1 MRDRLEHE
9 LSEFLDG
16 RLPSGRREQLLD
28 LIASDPD
35 AAARLRGL
43 EEARALALDL
53 PAQAVGPDFSDTLW
67 ERIRSGEGSPDAIFR
82 TPLPWTTKVRYLATG
97 AAAAA
102 LALTLANFAGPA
114 APGSMPPDR
123 LATAPAGAAPAN
135 TETNSGLRPYEPSLL
150 ARAPVLA
157 PLRPET
163 VAQAGQLECVEAVSA
178 LQSRT
183 LGVAQTIGDVD
194 PREVVIELDPFVGRA
209 RGSAEIIRWMQRADL
224 VKLQPQFDT
233 TLALTERILERFHR
247 ANSQNDAQLLRVAV
261 EDLQELEIEGLRQK
275 FDIVCCTS
283 PEDFLEDLGEQIQRS
298 PDVRRAL
305 RFVVTGGNSGQMTID
320 VQIGDPRLMPFGFGG
335 GEPLLI
341 LQRFDALSGEVPT
354 RPLAPPTQR

>member
-1 MRDRLEHE
+1 MRDRLDHE

-28 LIASDPD
+28 RIADDPET
-35 AAARLRGL
+35 AQRLREL
-43 EEARALALDL
+43 EAARALAREL
-53 PAQAVGPDFSDTLW
+53 PTQAVGPEFTETLW
-67 ERIRSGEGSPDAIFR
+67 ERIRAGEGSPEAVFR
-82 TPLPWTTKVRYLATG
+82 TPLPWTTKVRYVATG

-102 LALTLANFAGPA
+102 LVLTLANFAGGRGIGE
-114 APGSMPPDR
+114 PGPDR
-123 LATAPAGAAPAN
+123 VAAAPAG
-135 TETNSGLRPYEPSLL
+135 TEVPSDAGTRGLRPYEPSLL
-150 ARAPVLA
+150 SRTPVLA

-163 VAQAGQLECVEAVSA
+163 VAQAGQFECVEAVSA

-183 LGVAQTIGDVD
+183 LDVVQAIDDVD
-194 PREVVIELDPFVGRA
+194 PREVVVELDPFVGRA

-283 PEDFLEDLGEQIQRS
+283 PEDFLEDLHEQIQRS
-298 PDVRRAL
+298 ADVRRAL
-305 RFVVTGGNSGQMTID
+305 RFVVTGGTSGQLTID
-320 VQIGDPRLMPFGFGG
+320 VQIGGAQGLPFGLGG
-335 GEPLLI
+335 GEPMLI
-341 LQRFDALSGEVPT
+341 LQRFDALPTAVTTQPLVPT
-354 RPLAPPTQR
+354 DR

>member
-1 MRDRLEHE
+1 MTDRFEHE

-16 RLPSGRREQLLD
+16 RLPSGRREQLLER
-28 LIASDPD
+28 LATDPE
-35 AAARLRGL
+35 AAVRLREL
-43 EEARALALDL
+43 EGTQALARAL
-53 PAQAVGPDFSDTLW
+53 PTQAVGPEFTDTLW
-67 ERIRSGEGSPDAIFR
+67 ERIRAGEGSPDAIFR
-82 TPLPWTTKVRYLATG
+82 APLPWTTKIRYVAAG

-102 LALTLANFAGPA
+102 LVLTLSKFTTTS
-114 APGSMPPDR
+114 APSDTTTER
-123 LATAPAGAAPAN
+123 VATAPSG
-135 TETNSGLRPYEPSLL
+135 SQGGLRPYEPGLL
-150 ARAPVLA
+150 ARSPVLA

-163 VAQAGQLECVEAVSA
+163 VAQAGQFECVEAVSA

-183 LGVAQTIGDVD
+183 LDVVQAIDEVD
-194 PREVVIELDPFVGRA
+194 PREVVVELDPFVGRA

-283 PEDFLEDLGEQIQRS
+283 PEDFLQDLREQIQRS
-298 PDVRRAL
+298 ADVRRAL
-305 RFVVTGGNSGQMTID
+305 RFVVTGGTSGQMTID
-320 VQIGDPRLMPFGFGG
+320 IQVGEPRQLPFGFSG
-335 GEPLLI
+335 GEPMLI
-341 LQRFDALSGEVPT
+341 LQRFDALPSELPT
-354 RPLAPPTQR
+354 ETLAPATRR